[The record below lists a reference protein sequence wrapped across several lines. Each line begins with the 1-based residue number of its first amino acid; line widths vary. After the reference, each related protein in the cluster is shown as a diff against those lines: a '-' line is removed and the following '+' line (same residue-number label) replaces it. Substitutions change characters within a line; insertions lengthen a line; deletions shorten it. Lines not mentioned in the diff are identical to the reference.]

1 MPQRVRP
8 PLQERSAAGVDRE
21 PPPLTLAPREG
32 RDQAMLE
39 ASRAVVDLFLRK
51 RTSDF
56 SVKELAAHAGL
67 SERTFYRY
75 FPRKEDAIRPAVD
88 ASLARI
94 VSDMRTAPRGKSLR
108 EALVEALGQ
117 SLSEENSMKWENFLS
132 VVNETESFRAVWLQI
147 LTDAEVALAHVVA
160 EWLGISPDSQRAR
173 LAGAVLATA
182 GRLAMEQPFSAGRKR
197 DASDVLAEC
206 LELLGPTLFE
216 EPADGRQPAR
226 RPQPQRSRQ
235 GRR

>member
-1 MPQRVRP
+1 
-8 PLQERSAAGVDRE
+8 
-21 PPPLTLAPREG
+21 
-32 RDQAMLE
+32 MLE
-39 ASRAVVDLFLRK
+39 ASRAVIDLFLRE

-75 FPRKEDAIRPAVD
+75 FPRKEDAIRPVVD

-94 VSDMRTAPRGKSLR
+94 VSDMRAAPRDKPLR
-108 EALVEALGQ
+108 ETMEEALSQ
-117 SLSEENSMKWENFLS
+117 SLAQENTLNWENFLS

-147 LTDAEVALAHVVA
+147 LTDAEVALARVVA
-160 EWLGISPDSQRAR
+160 ERLGLSPDSQRAR

-197 DASDVLAEC
+197 DASKVLAEC

-216 EPADGRQPAR
+216 EPAGGRQPVR
-226 RPQPQRSRQ
+226 RPPPQRSRQ

>member
-1 MPQRVRP
+1 M
-8 PLQERSAAGVDRE
+8 SS
-21 PPPLTLAPREG
+21 PLTIAPREG

-39 ASRAVVDLFLRK
+39 ASRAVIGLFLRE

-94 VSDMRTAPRGKSLR
+94 VSDLRAAPRGKTLR
-108 EALVEALGQ
+108 EALADALSR
-117 SLSEENSMKWENFLS
+117 SLAEESSMNWENLLS
-132 VVNETESFRAVWLQI
+132 VLNETESLRAVWLQI
-147 LTDAEVALAHVVA
+147 LTDAEVALAHVAA

-182 GRLAMEQPFSAGRKR
+182 GRLALEQPFFAGRKR
-197 DASDVLAEC
+197 DPGEVLSEC
-206 LELLGPTLFE
+206 LALLGPALFE
-216 EPADGRQPAR
+216 EPAGGHRTVR
-226 RPQPQRSRQ
+226 RSPPR
-235 GRR
+235 

>member
-8 PLQERSAAGVDRE
+8 QPQERPAAGADRE
-21 PPPLTLAPREG
+21 PPPLTPREG

-39 ASRAVVDLFLRK
+39 ASRAVIGLFLRE

-94 VSDMRTAPRGKSLR
+94 VSDVRAAPRNKPLR
-108 EALVEALGQ
+108 DALVEAHGRHLAEG
-117 SLSEENSMKWENFLS
+117 SPMNWENLLP
-132 VVNETESFRAVWLQI
+132 VLNETESLRAVWLQI
-147 LTDAEVALAHVVA
+147 LTDAEVALAQVVA
-160 EWLGISPDSQRAR
+160 ERLGISPDSQRAR

-182 GRLAMEQPFSAGRKR
+182 GRLALEQPFSAGRKR
-197 DASDVLAEC
+197 DPSEVLAEC

-216 EPADGRQPAR
+216 EPTGGRGPAR
-226 RPQPQRSRQ
+226 RPPPQRSRQ

>member
-8 PLQERSAAGVDRE
+8 PPQERPAAGADRE

-39 ASRAVVDLFLRK
+39 ASRAVIGLFLRE

-88 ASLARI
+88 ASLALI
-94 VSDMRTAPRGKSLR
+94 VSDMRAAPHGKSLR
-108 EALVEALGQ
+108 EALVEALSQ
-117 SLSEENSMKWENFLS
+117 SLAEENSMNWENFLS
-132 VVNETESFRAVWLQI
+132 VLNETESLRAVWLQI
-147 LTDAEVALAHVVA
+147 LTDAEVALARVVA
-160 EWLGISPDSQRAR
+160 ERLGISPDSQQAR

-182 GRLAMEQPFSAGRKR
+182 GRLALEQPFSAGRKR
-197 DASDVLAEC
+197 DASEVLAEC

-216 EPADGRQPAR
+216 EPAGGRQPAR
-226 RPQPQRSRQ
+226 RPPPQRSRQ

>member
-1 MPQRVRP
+1 MPRRVRP
-8 PLQERSAAGVDRE
+8 PPQERPAAGADRE
-21 PPPLTLAPREG
+21 PAPRPLAPREG

-39 ASRAVVDLFLRK
+39 ASLAVIGLFLRE

-88 ASLARI
+88 AALARI
-94 VSDMRTAPRGKSLR
+94 VSDVRAAPRGKPLR
-108 EALVEALGQ
+108 EALVEAHGQ
-117 SLSEENSMKWENFLS
+117 ALAEGSAMSWGDLLPVLNK
-132 VVNETESFRAVWLQI
+132 TESLRAVWLQI
-147 LTDAEVALAHVVA
+147 LTDAEVALAHVAA
-160 EWLGISPDSQRAR
+160 ERLGISPDSQRAR

-182 GRLAMEQPFSAGRKR
+182 GRLAQEQPFSAGRRR
-197 DASDVLAEC
+197 DPGEVLAEC

-216 EPADGRQPAR
+216 EPTGGHGPAR
-226 RPQPQRSRQ
+226 RSPPRRSRQ
-235 GRR
+235 SRG

>member
-8 PLQERSAAGVDRE
+8 HPQERPAAGADRE
-21 PPPLTLAPREG
+21 PPPTIAPREG

-39 ASRAVVDLFLRK
+39 ASRAVIGLFLRE

-88 ASLARI
+88 AALARI
-94 VSDMRTAPRGKSLR
+94 ASDVRAAPRSKPLR
-108 EALVEALGQ
+108 EALVEAHGQ
-117 SLSEENSMKWENFLS
+117 VLAEGSSMNWGDLLP
-132 VVNETESFRAVWLQI
+132 VLNETESLRAVWLQL
-147 LTDAEVALAHVVA
+147 LTGAEVALAHVVA
-160 EWLGISPDSQRAR
+160 ERLGISPDSQRAR

-182 GRLAMEQPFSAGRKR
+182 GRLALEQPFSAERKR
-197 DASDVLAEC
+197 DPGEALAEC
-206 LELLGPTLFE
+206 LELLGPALFE
-216 EPADGRQPAR
+216 EPAGGR
-226 RPQPQRSRQ
+226 RPVRRSPPRHSRQ